1 MRRALI
7 LLLIST
13 AALAGGNKA
22 LDAKKPKPIDAKASA
37 DKLEVWKDDLG
48 QFYVVPAP
56 NAFTFD
62 EAGTWVFYGDG
73 KTMYQQRIIGSGTS
87 SKGYEWTIWA
97 PRVKTLQAAG
107 LEVKADRLTVSCGVK
122 DARALTQLKADE
134 AKVFFNKAKFFP
146 PLWQRQTR
154 FLARDDDGIY
164 YFVDELREEYGGQ
177 GYRVFMG
184 AAGTMKEMPMTNVVE
199 DSGGFIF
206 ATKGGS
212 LKIIDKAGER
222 LPRSTAEGGAKVD
235 DNKHDTAYWVKG
247 GKKVELTVLVPGD
260 NRYLIYRSLG
270 IYGSI
275 GTVCDDL

>member
-7 LLLIST
+7 LLCVST
-13 AALAGGNKA
+13 ALSGSVGAGGNKS
-22 LDAKKPKPIDAKASA
+22 LDAKKPKPIDAKANA

-56 NAFTFD
+56 NTFSFD
-62 EAGTWVFYGDG
+62 EAGAWVFYGDG
-73 KTMYQQRIIGSGTS
+73 KTMYQQRIVGSGTGT
-87 SKGYEWTIWA
+87 KGYEWSIWA
-97 PRVKTLQAAG
+97 PRVKTLQQAG
-107 LEVKADRLTVSCGVK
+107 LENKKDRLTVECGVK
-122 DARALTQLKADE
+122 DYRALTQLKADE
-134 AKVFFNKAKFFP
+134 AKVFFAKATFYP
-146 PLWQRQTR
+146 PLWQRQTH
-154 FLARDDDGIY
+154 FLARDDDGVY
-164 YFVDELREEYGGQ
+164 YLVDELREEYGGQ
-177 GYRVFMG
+177 GYRVFVG

-212 LKIIDKAGER
+212 LKIISDKK
-222 LPRSTAEGGAKVD
+222 T
-235 DNKHDTAYWVKG
+235 DTAFWVKG
-247 GKKVELTVLVPGD
+247 GKKVELTVLAPGD

>member
-7 LLLIST
+7 LLLLST
-13 AALAGGNKA
+13 ALSGSVGAGGNKA

-48 QFYVVPAP
+48 QFYVVPAA
-56 NAFTFD
+56 NAFTFE
-62 EAGTWVFYGDG
+62 EAGAWVFYGDG
-73 KTMYQQRIIGSGTS
+73 KTMYQQRIVGSGTA
-87 SKGYEWTIWA
+87 SKGYEWSIWA
-97 PRVKTLQAAG
+97 PRVKTMQLAT
-107 LEVKADRLTVSCGVK
+107 LEPKSDRLTVSCGVK

-134 AKVFFNKAKFFP
+134 AKTFFAKATFYP

-154 FLARDDDGIY
+154 FLARDDDGVY

-177 GYRVFMG
+177 GYRVFVG
-184 AAGTMKEMPMTNVVE
+184 EKGTMKEMPMTNVVE

-212 LKIIDKAGER
+212 LKIISDKKA
-222 LPRSTAEGGAKVD
+222 
-235 DNKHDTAYWVKG
+235 DTAYWVKG
-247 GKKVELTVLVPGD
+247 GKKIELTTLVPTD

-270 IYGSI
+270 VYGTI

>member
-7 LLLIST
+7 LLAIST
-13 AALAGGNKA
+13 AAFAGGNKA
-22 LDAKKPKPIDAKASA
+22 LDAKKPKPIDVKASA

-48 QFYVVPAP
+48 QFYVVPAA
-56 NAFTFD
+56 NTFSFE

-73 KTMYQQRIIGSGTS
+73 KTMYQQRIVGSGTA
-87 SKGYEWTIWA
+87 SKGYEWSIWA
-97 PRVKTLQAAG
+97 PRVKTMQQAG
-107 LEVKADRLTVSCGVK
+107 LEPKNDRLTVQCGVK
-122 DARALTQLKADE
+122 DLRALSQLKADE
-134 AKVFFNKAKFFP
+134 AKTFFAKATFYP

-164 YFVDELREEYGGQ
+164 YLVDELREEYGGQ
-177 GYRVFMG
+177 GYRVFVG

-212 LKIIDKAGER
+212 LKIISDKK
-222 LPRSTAEGGAKVD
+222 T
-235 DNKHDTAYWVKG
+235 DTAFWVKG
-247 GKKVELTVLVPGD
+247 GKKVELTTLVPTD
-260 NRYLIYRSLG
+260 NRYLIYRTLG
-270 IYGSI
+270 VYGTI

>member
-22 LDAKKPKPIDAKASA
+22 LDAKKPKPIDAKANA

-48 QFYVVPAP
+48 QYYVVPAP

-134 AKVFFNKAKFFP
+134 AKVFFTKAKFFP

-212 LKIIDKAGER
+212 LKIIA
-222 LPRSTAEGGAKVD
+222 

>member
-1 MRRALI
+1 MRRALA
-7 LLLIST
+7 LLVIAST
-13 AALAGGNKA
+13 AFAGGNKA
-22 LDAKKPKPIDAKASA
+22 IDAKKPKPIDAKVNA

-48 QFYVVPAP
+48 QYYVVPTA
-56 NAFTFD
+56 NAFPFD

-73 KTMYQQRIIGSGTS
+73 KTMYQQRIVGSGSS

-97 PRVKTLQAAG
+97 PRVKTVQQAG
-107 LEVKADRLTVSCGVK
+107 LEPKNDRLTATCGLK
-122 DARALTQLKADE
+122 DQRALTQLKADE
-134 AKVFFNKAKFFP
+134 TKLFFAKATFYP
-146 PLWQRQTR
+146 PLWQRQSR
-154 FLARDDDGIY
+154 FLARDDDGNY

-212 LKIIDKAGER
+212 LKIIADA
-222 LPRSTAEGGAKVD
+222 
-235 DNKHDTAYWVKG
+235 KHDTAFWVKG

-260 NRYLIYRSLG
+260 NRYLIYRTLG
-270 IYGSI
+270 IYGTI

>member
-1 MRRALI
+1 MRRALV
-7 LLLIST
+7 LVLAL
-13 AALAGGNKA
+13 AAPALAGGNKA
-22 LDAKKPKPIDAKASA
+22 LEAKKPKPIDAKAHA

-48 QFYVVPAP
+48 QFYVVPAA
-56 NAFTFD
+56 NAFSFE

-73 KTMYQQRIIGSGTS
+73 KTMYQQRIVGSGS
-87 SKGYEWTIWA
+87 SGKGYEWSIWA
-97 PRVKTLQAAG
+97 PRVKTLQLAG
-107 LEVKADRLTVSCGVK
+107 LETKNDRLTVTCGIK
-122 DARALTQLKADE
+122 DARVLTELKADE
-134 AKVFFNKAKFFP
+134 TKLFFAKATFYP

-154 FLARDDDGIY
+154 FLARDDDGNY

-177 GYRVFMG
+177 GYRVFAG

-212 LKIIDKAGER
+212 LKIISDTKSDKAF
-222 LPRSTAEGGAKVD
+222 
-235 DNKHDTAYWVKG
+235 WVKG
-247 GKKVELTVLVPGD
+247 GKKIELTVLVPGD

-270 IYGSI
+270 VYGSI